1 MKCDNIENELIK
13 YIKSNISKIKYMVI
27 KRYKDSIKPL
37 KELKKLKLLREQEIN
52 EIKNTTKRKLNV
64 LNDKLDSLIRFNT
77 HKDEINEIERLK
89 EEVKY
94 SYDHETKISK
104 LLTDLKY
111 EKEDIL
117 REILLNEIKL
127 KNLGISETTINTI
140 KKSFIA

>member
-1 MKCDNIENELIK
+1 MMIQN
-13 YIKSNISKIKYMVI
+13 
-27 KRYKDSIKPL
+27 YKDYLKSF
-37 KELKKLKLLREQEIN
+37 KELKKLLREEEIN

-111 EKEDIL
+111 EKEDI
-117 REILLNEIKL
+117 
-127 KNLGISETTINTI
+127 
-140 KKSFIA
+140 